1 VPYTSACSL
10 TTSEYYL
17 ETYPVTRAEYLEHGS
32 SICRRRFGGPSYNVT
47 PPGFLEG
54 DAGGDVSDDERERR
68 YALGLESIRG
78 KGKGKRKVEEQE
90 VTSGNWGGRRRRA
103 AGML

>member
-1 VPYTSACSL
+1 
-10 TTSEYYL
+10 
-17 ETYPVTRAEYLEHGS
+17 
-32 SICRRRFGGPSYNVT
+32 VT

-54 DAGGDVSDDERERR
+54 DAGDVSDDERERR
-68 YALGLESIRG
+68 YALGLENIRG